1 MASFMNRAED
11 VNMDK
16 EKAER
21 AERDRKFAN
30 DIKKRMLNIVRQQI
44 IKNEDEKTATDLI
57 DLYGYI
63 VKIKPDLDELFIY
76 DHKELV

>member
-1 MASFMNRAED
+1 MASFMNRTEEI
-11 VNMDK
+11 VDK
-16 EKAER
+16 EKEQR
-21 AERDRKFAN
+21 EERDRKFAN
-30 DIKKRMLNIVRQQI
+30 DIKKRMLDIVRQQI

-76 DHKELV
+76 DHTKLI